1 MTTSEHLIVYT
12 DGSCLG
18 NPGPGGW
25 AWAIPHGAYGAGPD
39 EHTTNQRMEVNAVIQ
54 ALDFLFSKEE
64 LPKSITVISD
74 STYVIKCFQDK
85 WHAGWLRRGWKNSQG
100 QPVANRD
107 LWEQLFALA
116 LEPKVPIAW
125 KWVKG
130 HAGDFWN
137 DVVDQLA
144 LAAATTQQPTSGT
157 R

>member
-1 MTTSEHLIVYT
+1 MAPITVYT

-25 AWAIPHGAYGAGPD
+25 AWAVPCGAYAAGPD
-39 EHTTNQRMEVNAVIQ
+39 AHTTNQRMEVNAVIE
-54 ALDFLFSKEE
+54 ALTALIDTAEAQGG
-64 LPKSITVISD
+64 ITVISD
-74 STYVIKCFQDK
+74 STYVIKCFQDR

-107 LWEQLFALA
+107 LWERLFALA
-116 LEPKVPIAW
+116 LEPVVPLTW

-130 HAGDFWN
+130 HSGDQWN
-137 DVVDQLA
+137 DVVDELA
-144 LAAATTQQPTSGT
+144 LAAATTQRPTSGT